1 MILPTK
7 HLRSESSLIYIGGII
22 QSALASGSMSV
33 DQLWRSTKT
42 LYYSRTHDN
51 DITYD
56 WFVLALSLLYE
67 IGNITLVDDKIVG
80 GRHDKESIFNASKI

>member
-7 HLRSESSLIYIGGII
+7 HLRSEFSLIYIGGII

-67 IGNITLVDDKIVG
+67 IGNITLVDDKNVG
-80 GRHDKESIFNASKI
+80 GAS

>member
-1 MILPTK
+1 MMLPTK

-22 QSALASGSMSV
+22 QSALATGPMSV

-42 LYYSRTHDN
+42 LYSARTHNN

-56 WFVLALSLLYE
+56 WFVLALSFLYE
-67 IGNITLVDDKIVG
+67 VGNLTLTDDKIVG
-80 GRHDKESIFNASKI
+80 GAS

>member
-42 LYYSRTHDN
+42 LYSARTHNN

-67 IGNITLVDDKIVG
+67 IGNITLIDDKIVG
-80 GRHDKESIFNASKI
+80 GAS

>member
-22 QSALASGSMSV
+22 QSALATGPMSV

-42 LYYSRTHDN
+42 LYSARTHNN

-56 WFVLALSLLYE
+56 WFVLALTFLYE
-67 IGNITLVDDKIVG
+67 VGNLTLTDDKIVG
-80 GRHDKESIFNASKI
+80 GAL

>member
-22 QSALASGSMSV
+22 QNALVSGPLSV
-33 DQLWRSTKT
+33 DQLWRSTKSI
-42 LYYSRTHDN
+42 YCARTYNN

-67 IGNITLVDDKIVG
+67 IGNITLVGDKIVG
-80 GRHDKESIFNASKI
+80 GAS